1 MPLNPF
7 ALTHFTF
14 SVLGLHVAISV
25 AAPPQNLQGAVPGP
39 IGPPY
44 LAFQSHQSPQR
55 TKHLIRIIDEASGS
69 PIQDARVTVT
79 VELKSVSETRTI
91 AHEVGCTNASGV
103 FAFSCPRYGSAQM
116 HTSVEATGF
125 WAVDDDSPLVRQ
137 HEISLLERNEHTET
151 GIEKSVVA
159 RTEPAGVLL
168 TFPMVGRGVGH

>member
-7 ALTHFTF
+7 AMTHFTF

-25 AAPPQNLQGAVPGP
+25 AAPPQNLPGAVPGP

-44 LAFQSHQSPQR
+44 LAFRSHQSPQR
-55 TKHLIRIIDEASGS
+55 TKHLIRIFDEASGA
-69 PIQDARVTVT
+69 PIQNARVTVT
-79 VELKSVSETRTI
+79 VELKSASATKTI
-91 AHEVGCTNASGV
+91 AREVGRTNASGI
-103 FAFSCPRYGSAQM
+103 FAFSCPRYGFAQM

-125 WAVDDDSPLVRQ
+125 WAVEDESPLVRQ

-159 RTEPAGVLL
+159 RTEPVGVLL
-168 TFPMVGRGVGH
+168 TFPTIGRGVGY